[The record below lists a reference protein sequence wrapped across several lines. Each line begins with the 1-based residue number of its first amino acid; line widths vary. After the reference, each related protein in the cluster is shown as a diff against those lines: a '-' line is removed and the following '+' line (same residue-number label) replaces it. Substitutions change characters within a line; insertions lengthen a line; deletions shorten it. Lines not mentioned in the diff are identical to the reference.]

1 MEKHLIV
8 KKNKLKNYCGLMLL
22 FVISMLVFSGCSHSL
37 HITNLDE
44 QLMTPVPPL
53 KEPVK
58 IGVSSGNEVQ
68 VQNARYVAAI
78 VEALK
83 HNSNVGQVVYPYSR
97 ATSTAPVD
105 VLVDIAVNTKYDG
118 KGNNFFVNFPGFI
131 IFAPAIWGYG
141 YDAWIDTQVSVT
153 DLKSNVSQQISSPAH
168 YTFRHADIDRTWTVA
183 GGWVI
188 WPIPLVGGFVF
199 TGYDPDITDLFITKV
214 SPSYGPYVASKI
226 MASLPQS
233 AMKQASQ
240 EQQQPQEDARLR

>member
-1 MEKHLIV
+1 MEKRFAV
-8 KKNKLKNYCGLMLL
+8 KKNRMKHVSGLMLL
-22 FVISMLVFSGCSHSL
+22 FVVSMLVFSGCSHSL

-68 VQNARYVAAI
+68 VQNTRYVTAI

-105 VLVDIAVNTKYDG
+105 VLVDIAINTKYDA
-118 KGNNFFVNFPGFI
+118 KGSNFFVNFPGFL

-168 YTFRHADIDRTWTVA
+168 YTFRHADMSRTWTVG

-188 WPIPLVGGFVF
+188 WPIPLVGGIVF
-199 TGYDPDITDLFITKV
+199 TGYDDGITDLFITKV

-240 EQQQPQEDARLR
+240 AQQQPHDDARLR